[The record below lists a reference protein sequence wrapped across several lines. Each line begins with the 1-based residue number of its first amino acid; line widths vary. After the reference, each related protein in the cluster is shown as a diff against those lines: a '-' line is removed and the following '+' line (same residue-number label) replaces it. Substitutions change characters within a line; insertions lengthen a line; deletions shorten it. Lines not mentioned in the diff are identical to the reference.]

1 MTGEV
6 RDLDLLIRNGLI
18 CTADFPPTPACIG
31 VRDGLIAVLA
41 AADADLEA
49 AEVIDAR
56 GRLVMPGM
64 IDPHVHIGH
73 GAPHASEFW
82 TEGSSAVVGGVT
94 TLLTFYRR
102 HPFNYLDLVPT
113 LIAEGE
119 RHSPIDFGIH
129 LPMFAPQNLEE
140 MTEYHRRLGIV
151 GFKFFPGIKGSDA
164 AVMTALPHTGPM
176 LPVDDAFVLDG
187 MRRVAALPGAVTL
200 YHAENAELNAAAAAR
215 VRGEGRADLR
225 AWCDSRPDF
234 GEAHSVQDGV
244 WWQRVTGAPLY
255 IVHLSS
261 AVALE
266 AVLDERRRGPRGP
279 LWVETCPQFLT
290 HTRDSRIGTIGKMS
304 PPFRT
309 AADCDRLWHAIAA
322 GEVDTIA
329 SDHGAFLRADKHDAW
344 SGRSGFPGMATILP
358 VLMTHGVRTG
368 RISLADVVR
377 IFSANPA
384 RIFGLSGKGALRP
397 GADADLI
404 VVDDRTGRVVDP
416 RLLRSRSDFSIYEGE
431 KLTGWPT
438 HVVSRGRVLLRDGE
452 FVAERGGGRYLERRP
467 AA

>member
-18 CTADFPPTPACIG
+18 CTADFPPTRACIG
-31 VRDGLIAVLA
+31 VRDDLIAVLA
-41 AADADLEA
+41 AADADFEA

-102 HPFNYLDLVPT
+102 HPFNYLDLVPA

-151 GFKFFPGIKGSDA
+151 GFKFFPGIKGNDA

-215 VRGEGRADLR
+215 
-225 AWCDSRPDF
+225 
-234 GEAHSVQDGV
+234 
-244 WWQRVTGAPLY
+244 
-255 IVHLSS
+255 
-261 AVALE
+261 
-266 AVLDERRRGPRGP
+266 
-279 LWVETCPQFLT
+279 
-290 HTRDSRIGTIGKMS
+290 
-304 PPFRT
+304 
-309 AADCDRLWHAIAA
+309 
-322 GEVDTIA
+322 
-329 SDHGAFLRADKHDAW
+329 
-344 SGRSGFPGMATILP
+344 
-358 VLMTHGVRTG
+358 
-368 RISLADVVR
+368 
-377 IFSANPA
+377 
-384 RIFGLSGKGALRP
+384 
-397 GADADLI
+397 
-404 VVDDRTGRVVDP
+404 
-416 RLLRSRSDFSIYEGE
+416 
-431 KLTGWPT
+431 
-438 HVVSRGRVLLRDGE
+438 
-452 FVAERGGGRYLERRP
+452 
-467 AA
+467 

>member
-1 MTGEV
+1 MN
-6 RDLDLLIRNGLI
+6 LDLLVRNGLI
-18 CTADFPPTPACIG
+18 CTEDALPTPGCVGA
-31 VRDGLIAVLA
+31 RDGRIAVLA
-41 AADADLEA
+41 ETDTGLAA
-49 AEVIDAR
+49 AEVIDAG

-102 HPFNYLDLVPT
+102 HPFNYLDLVPE
-113 LIAEGE
+113 LIADGE
-119 RHSPIDFGIH
+119 RSSPIDFGIH

-140 MTEYHRRLGIV
+140 MGEYHRRLGIV

-200 YHAENAELNAAAAAR
+200 YHAENAELNAAAAAK

-225 AWCDSRPDF
+225 AWCDSRPDH
-234 GEAHSVQDGV
+234 GEAHSVRDGL
-244 WWQRVTGAPLY
+244 WWQRLTGAPLY

-261 AVALE
+261 ALALD
-266 AVLDERRRGPRGP
+266 AVLAERRRGPRGP

-290 HTRDSRIGTIGKMS
+290 HTRDSGIGTLGKMS

-309 AADCDRLWHAIAA
+309 AADCDRLWRAIAA

-329 SDHGAFLRADKHDAW
+329 SDHGAFLREDKRDAW

-358 VLMTHGVRTG
+358 VLMTHGVRAG
-368 RISLADVVR
+368 RISLRDVVR

-384 RIFGLSGKGALRP
+384 RIFGLFPRKGALRP

-404 VVDDRTGRVVDP
+404 VVDDRTERVVDP
-416 RLLRSRSDFSIYEGE
+416 RALRSRSDFSIYEGE
-431 KLTGWPT
+431 KLLGWPT

-452 FVAERGGGRYLERRP
+452 FVAERNGGRFLGRST
-467 AA
+467 AT